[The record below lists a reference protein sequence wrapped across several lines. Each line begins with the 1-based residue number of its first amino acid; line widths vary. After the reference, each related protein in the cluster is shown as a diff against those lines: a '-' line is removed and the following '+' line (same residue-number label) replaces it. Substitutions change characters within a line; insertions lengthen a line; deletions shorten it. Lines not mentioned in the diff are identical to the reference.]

1 MNLRTLILSLSL
13 LIGSSLAYAEEQDLL
28 MTYVQALENDPVL
41 QQAIANQLATKQGLP
56 IAASQL
62 LPQAS
67 IQFYN
72 ESQNAFLFPG
82 TVPEDINS
90 SGGIERTYGYIASA
104 TQNIINF
111 STWSLIREARR
122 LSEEADATFLANEQ
136 NLITRVANAY
146 FNVLAAEDTLTFATA
161 QKEALASQLNQVQQR
176 FDVGLVAITDVY
188 DFQAQYDS
196 QVAEEISAMNNLE
209 NAKESLQ
216 VITGIPVYELA
227 PLKPTV
233 PLHKPEPLDM
243 NAWVEQA
250 EYDNPTLAASRFAMQ
265 AAEETISTERAQLYP
280 NLEVV
285 GEYGSSH
292 NGQVFDSQPGS
303 STGWAVAVESTLNIF
318 SGGQIISQV
327 RQAEY
332 QYQSARDAFE
342 EQRRNTINQTRSAFR
357 AIETA
362 ISQVKALQQA
372 VISAESALEANE
384 ASYEVGIKTSV
395 DVLDSISLLY
405 QQKQNLANAKYNY
418 ILSILQLK
426 QATGVLEVMDL
437 IQINEW
443 LQDLEDF

>member
-1 MNLRTLILSLSL
+1 MKLRTLTISVCTL
-13 LIGSSLAYAEEQDLL
+13 LGASLAFAEEQNLIQ
-28 MTYVQALENDPVL
+28 TYVQALENDPVL
-41 QQAIANQLATKQGLP
+41 QQAIANQLATQQGVP

-82 TVPEDINS
+82 TFPEDIT
-90 SGGIERTYGYIASA
+90 SGQISRTYGYIASA
-104 TQNIINF
+104 TQNIVNF

-122 LSEEADATFLANEQ
+122 LAEEAEATFIANEQ
-136 NLITRVANAY
+136 NLIYRVASAY
-146 FNVLAAEDTLTFATA
+146 FNVLAAEDTLTYATA
-161 QKEALASQLNQVQQR
+161 QKEALASQLDQVQQR

-188 DFQAQYDS
+188 DFQAQYDAQVS
-196 QVAEEISAMNNLE
+196 QEIEAINNVANQ
-209 NAKESLQ
+209 KEALQ
-216 VITGIPVYELA
+216 VITGLYVDELA
-227 PLKPTV
+227 PLKPTI
-233 PLHKPEPLDM
+233 PLFQPEPMNM

-265 AAEETISTERAQLYP
+265 AAEESVRTERAQFYP
-280 NLEVV
+280 DLQVA
-285 GEYGSSH
+285 GEYGQNH
-292 NGQVFDSQPGS
+292 NGQVFDPQSGS
-303 STGWAVAVESTLNIF
+303 GTGWTVVVQSSMNVF
-318 SGGQIISQV
+318 SGGQILSQV

-332 QYQSARDAFE
+332 QYESARDAYE
-342 EQRRNTINQTRSAFR
+342 ASRRNTVNQTRSAFR

-362 ISQVKALQQA
+362 MSQVKALEQA
-372 VISAESALEANE
+372 VISAQSALEANQ

-418 ILSILQLK
+418 ILSIIALK

-443 LQDLEDF
+443 LQNIQDV